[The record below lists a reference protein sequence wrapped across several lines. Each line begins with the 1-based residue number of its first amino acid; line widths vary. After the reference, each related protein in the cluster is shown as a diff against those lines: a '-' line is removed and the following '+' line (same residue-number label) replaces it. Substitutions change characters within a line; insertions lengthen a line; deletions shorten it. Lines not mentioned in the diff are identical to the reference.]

1 MARPRL
7 PRDPAGNP
15 IRDSE
20 DPYLMARQTVRD
32 NFNDLLRVALEQ
44 AKSGD
49 SAFLVRLLGHL
60 ESQPTRVPGVSADG
74 DPANIASDIA
84 RWAAVGGV
92 SVETARKMIALLRET
107 QAFVKR
113 SKTIDALIHAYETS
127 GQTVPPRVDA
137 MRGVA

>member
-7 PRDPAGNP
+7 PRDPAGNK
-15 IRDSE
+15 IRDTE

-32 NFNDLLRVALEQ
+32 NFPDLIDVALKQ
-44 AKSGD
+44 AKEGD
-49 SAFLVRLLGHL
+49 SSFLVRLLNHL
-60 ESQPTRVPGVSADG
+60 EDQPTRLPTISAEG
-74 DPANIASDIA
+74 DPATIATDIA
-84 RWAAVGGV
+84 KWAAVGGV

-127 GQTVPPRVDA
+127 GQAIPPRVDA
-137 MRGVA
+137 MRGAS